1 LNARNRDKIQKETNK
16 KRKELKAS
24 TAQESRMTIEINLDW
39 VINENLNLNEMLKLL
54 KNKDIKSVYQYS
66 EIVDFVKKEIVN
78 KNSEIY
84 KQMKEFMPD
93 IKKYE
98 V

>member
-1 LNARNRDKIQKETNK
+1 
-16 KRKELKAS
+16 
-24 TAQESRMTIEINLDW
+24 MTIEINLDW